1 MPLIHWNGRIVEIM
15 AYMAV
20 FLTERVTAVEQKL
33 LPFTKYLNLVGLVLL
48 IFLVFCVVFLCLFVF
63 VPCLVYPMLRV
74 FLDCPFLSCV
84 PNVTSV
90 SGLSI
95 LVLCTQ
101 CYQCFWIVH
110 SWLALRFTLT
120 FIYSVFRGSYWL
132 IWEPLSIFFH
142 SIYGF

>member
-110 SWLALRFTLT
+110 SCLVYPMLPVFLDCPFLIGSSVYSNVYLFRF
-120 FIYSVFRGSYWL
+120 
-132 IWEPLSIFFH
+132 
-142 SIYGF
+142 